1 VSATAHVG
9 LTLSLVLGLGA
20 CGAPPSVK
28 PSPKEKP
35 VQFLDELTS
44 VDDFDSL
51 RGQAGDVNI
60 LAQVVGSQV
69 TPPILESCEF
79 ENTKLYAFHLPFLN
93 AQPGGEHITYDE
105 YTNLVIRSAT
115 RVWWG
120 GQVIW
125 LPATKHPLTHE
136 TGVLAWQV
144 YTEDSNGNRLTLDD
158 VRAAY
163 TRISICTPG
172 FAHHLAM
179 SPYSDEQ
186 TATLRA
192 KQDELASEGIAVL
205 LP

>member
-1 VSATAHVG
+1 V
-9 LTLSLVLGLGA
+9 
-20 CGAPPSVK
+20 P
-28 PSPKEKP
+28 
-35 VQFLDELTS
+35 FLDELTS

-51 RGQAGDVNI
+51 RGDAGDVNI
-60 LAQVVGSQV
+60 LAQVQGSEV
-69 TPPILESCEF
+69 TAPILESCEL

-105 YTNLVIRSAT
+105 YTDMVIRRAH

-125 LPATKHPLTHE
+125 LPSTTHPITNE
-136 TGVLAWQV
+136 PGVLAWQI
-144 YTEDSNGNRLTLDD
+144 YTEDSAGNRLTLDD
-158 VRAAY
+158 VRAAF
-163 TRISICTPG
+163 TRISLCTPG

-186 TATLRA
+186 TSTLRENRDA
-192 KQDELASEGIAVL
+192 LASEGIAVL